1 MNLFG
6 GRPRIDPDQAD
17 RIKSWARSAWSLP
30 EETTVM
36 VTELECR
43 EPGCPPIETV
53 IALLEG
59 PGKTTQFKVHKT
71 ADDVTQQDV
80 EALAQAGEHQRG
92 DGMSQADGA
101 TGETSDP

>member
-6 GRPRIDPDQAD
+6 GRRSIDPDQSD
-17 RIKSWARSAWSLP
+17 RIKSWVRETWSLSG
-30 EETTVM
+30 EVTVM

-59 PGKTTQFKVHKT
+59 PGKTRQYKIHKS
-71 ADDVTQQDV
+71 
-80 EALAQAGEHQRG
+80 AGEVI
-92 DGMSQADGA
+92 QADV
-101 TGETSDP
+101 SDLANGIDRHHDD

>member
-6 GRPRIDPDQAD
+6 DRRRIDPDQAD

-53 IALLEG
+53 IAFLEG
-59 PGKTTQFKVHKT
+59 PGKTTQFKIHKT
-71 ADDVTQQDV
+71 TDEVTQQDV
-80 EALAQAGEHQRG
+80 QAMALDG
-92 DGMSQADGA
+92 DHHHADRSHDVSEKR
-101 TGETSDP
+101 ETA

>member
-6 GRPRIDPDQAD
+6 GRRRIDSEQSD
-17 RIKSWARSAWSLP
+17 RIKIWARETWAVSADA
-30 EETTVM
+30 TVM

-59 PGKTTQFKVHKT
+59 PGKTRQYKIHKS
-71 ADDVTQQDV
+71 AAEISRADV
-80 EALAQAGEHQRG
+80 EGLALDIEHHH
-92 DGMSQADGA
+92 DD
-101 TGETSDP
+101 